1 MSDPADTAV
10 PVDPAAAAVGIAD
23 TRSVV
28 VPDYG
33 RIFGAELVGTAVLVL
48 CGPGSAILV
57 PDFPGK
63 LILVSLSFGLA
74 LLAMAYAIGSV
85 SGCHVNPAVT
95 LGMLLANKVN
105 TRHAVAAW
113 IGQVLGGIGG
123 AAVIYG
129 IASGT
134 DGYERGGFASNG
146 WDRPFTADGPVYGLG
161 STIVVEVVFTAL
173 LVFVVLSTTTRKF
186 VPGFGGLVAGLTL
199 ALIHLV
205 TIPIDNTSVNPARSL
220 ATAIFADADPNALG
234 QLWAFI
240 VFPLIGAVVG
250 VFVWLMVDDSRLE
263 ETRLDTD
270 FLRASRDT
278 VDGVVDDALT

>member
-1 MSDPADTAV
+1 MNTPADNPDV
-10 PVDPAAAAVGIAD
+10 SPSAAAAVGIAD

-28 VPDYG
+28 IPDYG
-33 RIFGAELVGTAVLVL
+33 SILSAELIGTAVLVL
-48 CGPGSAILV
+48 CGPGAAILV
-57 PDFPGK
+57 PDFAGK

-85 SGCHVNPAVT
+85 SGCHINPAVT

-105 TRHAVAAW
+105 VRHAVYAW
-113 IGQVLGGIGG
+113 IGQIVGGIFG

-129 IASGT
+129 IASGA

-146 WDRPFTADGPVYGLG
+146 WDRPFTGDGPIYGLG
-161 STIVVEVVFTAL
+161 STIVVEIVFTAL

-199 ALIHLV
+199 TLIHLV

-240 VFPLIGAVVG
+240 LFPMIGAVLG

-270 FLRASRDT
+270 FLRATRDS
-278 VDGVVDDALT
+278 VDDIVD